1 MIHIEYKLNN
11 RIFFLI
17 VLAVICGC
25 VKKETDTNKVET
37 TNNFKLDSVMF
48 QDSAALDSMV
58 QSDTIPLSDTLPY
71 FADYKGYRYYF
82 ACGPCRDRFLRNAEQ
97 YLRLKKKYKGR
108 VRKRK
113 L

>member
-1 MIHIEYKLNN
+1 MTI
-11 RIFFLI
+11 
-17 VLAVICGC
+17 ACGC
-25 VKKETDTNKVET
+25 AKKSEEDNRAKAVTDLKQ
-37 TNNFKLDSVMF
+37 DSVAF
-48 QDSAALDSMV
+48 LDSAALDSMV

-71 FADYKGYRYYF
+71 FTDYKGFRYYF
-82 ACGPCRDRFLRNAEQ
+82 ACGPCRDRFLRNVEQ